1 MAAVNSSPF
10 QTSAAEIQRPDIISA
25 SANCIDAARPHL
37 RSILKVSGH
46 AASCRTTTGTVS
58 LACESAA
65 LRLELVK
72 WPLP

>member
-1 MAAVNSSPF
+1 MRNL
-10 QTSAAEIQRPDIISA
+10 QRRNSAARSA
-25 SANCIDAARPHL
+25 LPLAVYRRGATHL
-37 RSILKVSGH
+37 RPILKVSGH
-46 AASCRTTTGTVS
+46 AASCRTTTGTIS